1 MPKSPLASKPAY
13 PAIDGVAGYGNQ
25 VPVLH
30 PTTGETVWV
39 EHSPGMSLR
48 EHYAGLAMLGFL
60 SGRDCNPHLYDAHDV
75 ARSCL
80 RYADALIAELERTAV

>member
-1 MPKSPLASKPAY
+1 MPKSPLDSKPAY
-13 PAIDGVAGYGNQ
+13 PAIDVVAGYGNQ

-30 PTTGETVWV
+30 PGTGETVWV

-60 SGRDCNPHLYDAHDV
+60 SGRNNASDSSDPRTV
-75 ARSCL
+75 ASSCL
-80 RYADALIAELERTAV
+80 GYADAMIAELERTAV